1 MFDFLKKTP
10 ALTEPLK
17 VSDEKLLFNAM
28 LNATAMVIFNHSGE
42 ILEVSQK
49 FADFMGYSKQELLGQ
64 HHRILF

>member
-10 ALTEPLK
+10 TLTEPLK

-49 FADFMGYSKQELLGQ
+49 FADFMGYS
-64 HHRILF
+64 